1 VIRELARWIATDE
14 LLLLTVVAPL
24 FIFPTSFSPLGLLL
38 IFVVWLCRWRT
49 RGQVTVHW
57 PLVNTCMSVI
67 LLMLPVSLF
76 ISDDRSLSWQS
87 FYLIVLGIAFFFAIV
102 NGVWTRRQLWWI
114 SSLLL
119 ALAGALCLLSL
130 VGTDWPRQKVFK
142 APVLY
147 AYWPRLFY
155 EGPSMPGHGAF
166 HPNVVGGTLTL
177 FIPLALSVY
186 FSPSPHQRGWLRN
199 LVAHLPLALLILLL
213 LFIVVLTQ
221 SRGAWLAL
229 AAGLWVM
236 VVARYPRLWW
246 EIPIIVGLVFLAGR
260 AWAVPHARELF
271 LGLDSTG
278 TSLSRLAVWGRALAM
293 MRDAPLTGIGLN
305 LFSAVVEARYPL
317 PGPEVAPPH
326 AHNLLLQVGV
336 DLGLPGM
343 IAYLVLL
350 VTCLVRVGQT
360 VTAFRTR
367 ENANLVALSAGL
379 LGSLVVA
386 SVHGLLDAVT
396 WVARSSPLLWILLA
410 LSLATYRFSRQK
422 AVQKGDRNAQTIS

>member
-1 VIRELARWIATDE
+1 MIQELARWIATDE
-14 LLLLTVVAPL
+14 LLLLAVAAPL
-24 FIFPTSFSPLGLLL
+24 FVFPSSFSPLGLLL
-38 IFVVWLCRWRT
+38 ILVIWLCRWRT
-49 RGQVTVHW
+49 KGRGTVHW
-57 PLVNTCMSVI
+57 PLINACLSVI

-76 ISDDRSLSWQS
+76 VSDDRSLSWPR
-87 FYLIVLGIAFFFAIV
+87 FYLIVLGIAFFSAVV
-102 NGVWTRRQLWWI
+102 NGVRTQRQLWWI

-119 ALAGALCLLSL
+119 ALAGGLCLLSL

-147 AYWPRLFY
+147 TYWPRLFY

-166 HPNVVGGTLTL
+166 HPNVVGGTLAL
-177 FIPLALSVY
+177 FIPLALSLY
-186 FSPSPHQRGWLRN
+186 FSPPPHQRGWFRN
-199 LVAHLPLALLILLL
+199 LVVRVPLAFLILLL
-213 LFIVVLTQ
+213 LFVVVLTQ

-229 AAGLWVM
+229 AVGLWVM

-246 EIPIIVGLVFLAGR
+246 EIPIIVGFVLLAGR
-260 AWAVPHARELF
+260 AWTVPHARELF

-293 MRDAPLTGIGLN
+293 MRDAPLTGLGLN
-305 LFSAVVEARYPL
+305 LFPVVVEARYPL

-336 DLGLPGM
+336 DLGLLGM

-350 VTCLVRVGQT
+350 VTCLVRVGQA

-367 ENANLVALSAGL
+367 ENASMVALSAGL

-386 SVHGLLDAVT
+386 GLHGLLDAVT
-396 WVARSSPLLWILLA
+396 WVARPSPLLWILLA
-410 LSLATYRFSRQK
+410 LILATYRFSHEK
-422 AVQKGDRNAQTIS
+422 AV

>member
-1 VIRELARWIATDE
+1 MIRELARWIATDE
-14 LLLLTVVAPL
+14 LLLLAVAAPL
-24 FIFPTSFSPLGLLL
+24 FVFPASFSPLGLLL
-38 IFVVWLCRWRT
+38 IFIVWLCRWRT
-49 RGQVTVHW
+49 GGRVTVQW
-57 PLVNTCMSVI
+57 PLVNACMLVI

-76 ISDDRSLSWQS
+76 ISDDRSLSWPR
-87 FYLIVLGIAFFFAIV
+87 FYLIVLGIAFFFAVV
-102 NGVWTRRQLWWI
+102 NGVRTRRQLWWV

-119 ALAGALCLLSL
+119 ALAGGLCLLSL
-130 VGTDWPRQKVFK
+130 IGTDWFSEKVFK

-166 HPNVVGGTLTL
+166 HPNIVGGTLAL
-177 FIPLALSVY
+177 FIPLALSLY

-199 LVAHLPLALLILLL
+199 LVVRMPLAFLILVL
-213 LFIVVLTQ
+213 LFVVILTQ
-221 SRGAWLAL
+221 SRGAWLGL
-229 AAGLWVM
+229 AVGLWVM

-246 EIPIIVGLVFLAGR
+246 EVPIIVGLVLLAGR

-278 TSLSRLAVWGRALAM
+278 TSLRRLAVWGRALVLI
-293 MRDAPLTGIGLN
+293 RGAPLTGVGLN
-305 LFSAVVEARYPL
+305 LFPAIIEARYPL
-317 PGPEVAPPH
+317 PGPEVAPSH

-343 IAYLVLL
+343 IAYLILL
-350 VTCLVRVGQT
+350 VICLVRVSQA
-360 VTAFRTR
+360 VSAFRTR
-367 ENANLVALSAGL
+367 QNASMVALSAGL

-386 SVHGLLDAVT
+386 GVHGLLDAVT

-410 LSLATYRFSRQK
+410 LSLVTYRFSGEK
-422 AVQKGDRNAQTIS
+422 AVQKGDHRAQTIS